1 MKSLWKKG
9 LALILAG
16 TMAVSLAAC
25 GGKSSGSDGGQEGGA
40 SGGGD
45 PKGKLTVAIWDN
57 GQQPGL
63 REIMDEFTEKTGIP
77 TELQVI
83 TWDSYWTLLE
93 AGASGGDMPDV
104 FWMHS
109 NEVQR
114 YMDGGILMD
123 LTDRIASSEILEMD
137 KFPEDI
143 KKMYMSG
150 GKTYAV
156 PKDIDTIALWYNKTL
171 FDEAGIAYPDET
183 WTWDTLYDAAV
194 KLTKED
200 GSQYGIAMN
209 PSNEQDGYM
218 NIIYSMGGKVISD
231 DKKASGFDD
240 PNTIKAMEYVNK
252 LIKNVM
258 PPATVMAETGTDVL
272 LQSGKIAMLPQGSWM
287 VAAFKANDYI
297 AANCDVA
304 VLPKDAETGSRVS
317 LYNGL
322 GWAAYEG
329 TKNPEG
335 AWQLIEWFGSKDM
348 QYKQA
353 QLGVTMAAYEG
364 VSDEWVNNTDL
375 FNLQPYL
382 DMLNNSTLVFRPYS
396 RATLTWWNMMTSE
409 LKAVWSGNA
418 EVEATCLKIAEE
430 MNKML
435 AEE

>member
-1 MKSLWKKG
+1 MKSIWKKG

-25 GGKSSGSDGGQEGGA
+25 GSNSGSGGQEGKSA

-45 PKGKLTVAIWDN
+45 PKAKLTVAIWDN

-63 REIMDEFTEKTGIP
+63 RAIMDEFTEKTGIP

-123 LTDRIASSEILEMD
+123 LTDKIASSEVLEMD

-143 KKMYMSG
+143 KKMYQND

-194 KLTKED
+194 KLTKDD

-209 PSNEQDGYM
+209 PSNEQDGWM

-231 DKKASGFDD
+231 DRKTSGFDD
-240 PNTIKAMEYVNK
+240 PNTIRAMEYVDK
-252 LIKNVM
+252 LIKTAM
-258 PPATVMAETGTDVL
+258 PPATVMSETGTDVL
-272 LQSGKIAMLPQGSWM
+272 LQSGKIAMLSQGSWM
-287 VAAFKANDYI
+287 VAAFKDNDYI
-297 AANCDVA
+297 AQNCDVA
-304 VLPKDAETGSRVS
+304 VLPKDAVTGNRVS

-382 DMLNNSTLVFRPYS
+382 DMLNNSTLVFRPHS

-418 EVEATCLKIAEE
+418 GVEETCLKIAEE